1 MAESAIKEDEFL
13 IQHED
18 FTLKEEVTYPNGGT
32 SRFYEN
38 GVDMVIIDN
47 NICDVGENEAVFSYM
62 LITDKQ
68 NHYMHQY
75 RRVFRFL
82 GYFGVEVDKYLNS
95 QEFSMLPD
103 YTLRVNDRSEQAD
116 VSPLEL
122 RFEQNFSNVYGMN
135 ALKYLSRE
143 YGICDEQGNSFF
155 LDYLVNTP
163 KGKVAVEENGV
174 NYHHPQ
180 IIGKD
185 RYKNQLRKQ
194 NTCALWGIKLFRFS
208 TEDCAFDN
216 RIEDDI
222 KEYFGNNTKGFIADG
237 LKVERKVE
245 LYEHQTLSLEEIQ
258 SRRNNGIKAFLV
270 VLPTAAGKSRI
281 VEEDIKVFAQNK
293 PDFKGLILVPGVN
306 TLSDWQARV
315 KDSLP
320 EFEGKIDVCTYAY
333 MAKHY
338 MEKSSDYYKYLVV
351 DEVQFMPRF
360 EEVLNSLLRI
370 SNIDVYVTGSNS
382 KFLSSDI
389 VTEFRGRGDE
399 IRIYPLSFAEFYAAY
414 DVDYDDAWEE
424 YMIYGGLPQVAQ
436 FSVERQKAEYL
447 KNIFTNVYI
456 KDVVER
462 NRIQNVDEIGTLVD
476 ILASAIGAPTNPTKI
491 SNTFRSERGINYS
504 NKTISNHIDY
514 LAEAFLISKA
524 DRYDIKGRK
533 YVGANL
539 KYYFSDVG
547 LRNARLNFRQQ
558 EPTHIMENIVY
569 NELLVR
575 GYNVDVGIVDVFA
588 KNSEGKR
595 VHKQLEVDF
604 VVSQGS
610 QRYYIQVAYDMT
622 SEEKQTQE
630 LNSLRN
636 IPDSF
641 KKIVIVNG
649 TKKPWRN
656 EEGFV
661 IMGMKYFLL
670 NEDSLE
676 F

>member
-1 MAESAIKEDEFL
+1 MQSTEIRNGNMEIKRDSYLEQLKIRKDNGMIKIITGIRRCGKSFLLFVLFKKYLLES
-13 IQHED
+13 
-18 FTLKEEVTYPNGGT
+18 
-32 SRFYEN
+32 
-38 GVDMVIIDN
+38 GVDHDHIIEIALDG
-47 NICDVGENEAVFSYM
+47 IENE
-62 LITDKQ
+62 
-68 NHYMHQY
+68 
-75 RRVFRFL
+75 
-82 GYFGVEVDKYLNS
+82 
-95 QEFSMLPD
+95 
-103 YTLRVNDRSEQAD
+103 
-116 VSPLEL
+116 EL
-122 RFEQNFSNVYGMN
+122 REPKKCYQYIKDAMKDERNY
-135 ALKYLSRE
+135 YL
-143 YGICDEQGNSFF
+143 
-155 LDYLVNTP
+155 LL
-163 KGKVAVEENGV
+163 
-174 NYHHPQ
+174 
-180 IIGKD
+180 
-185 RYKNQLRKQ
+185 
-194 NTCALWGIKLFRFS
+194 
-208 TEDCAFDN
+208 
-216 RIEDDI
+216 
-222 KEYFGNNTKGFIADG
+222 
-237 LKVERKVE
+237 
-245 LYEHQTLSLEEIQ
+245 
-258 SRRNNGIKAFLV
+258 
-270 VLPTAAGKSRI
+270 
-281 VEEDIKVFAQNK
+281 
-293 PDFKGLILVPGVN
+293 
-306 TLSDWQARV
+306 
-315 KDSLP
+315 
-320 EFEGKIDVCTYAY
+320 
-333 MAKHY
+333 
-338 MEKSSDYYKYLVV
+338 

-399 IRIYPLSFAEFYAAY
+399 IRIYPLSFAEFYAALGG
-414 DVDYDDAWEE
+414 DYEDAWEE
-424 YMIYGGLPQVAQ
+424 YMVYGGLPQVAQ

-491 SNTFRSERGINYS
+491 SNTFKSERGINYS
-504 NKTISNHIDY
+504 NKTISNHIEY

-524 DRYDIKGRK
+524 NRYDIKGRK

-539 KYYFSDVG
+539 KYYFSDIG

-569 NELLVR
+569 NELLIR
-575 GYNVDVGIVDVFA
+575 GYNVDVGIVDVFK
-588 KNSEGKR
+588 KNREGKR

-604 VVSQGS
+604 VANQSS

-622 SEEKQTQE
+622 TEEKQTQE
-630 LNSLRN
+630 FHSFRN

-670 NEDSLE
+670 NENSLE

>member
-1 MAESAIKEDEFL
+1 VEIKRDAYLEQLKIRKDNGMIKIITGIRRCGKSFLLFVLFKKYLLES
-13 IQHED
+13 
-18 FTLKEEVTYPNGGT
+18 
-32 SRFYEN
+32 
-38 GVDMVIIDN
+38 GVDNDHVIEIALDG
-47 NICDVGENEAVFSYM
+47 IENE
-62 LITDKQ
+62 
-68 NHYMHQY
+68 
-75 RRVFRFL
+75 
-82 GYFGVEVDKYLNS
+82 
-95 QEFSMLPD
+95 
-103 YTLRVNDRSEQAD
+103 
-116 VSPLEL
+116 EL
-122 RFEQNFSNVYGMN
+122 RDPKKCYQYIKDAMKDDR
-135 ALKYLSRE
+135 KY
-143 YGICDEQGNSFF
+143 
-155 LDYLVNTP
+155 YL
-163 KGKVAVEENGV
+163 
-174 NYHHPQ
+174 
-180 IIGKD
+180 
-185 RYKNQLRKQ
+185 L
-194 NTCALWGIKLFRFS
+194 L
-208 TEDCAFDN
+208 
-216 RIEDDI
+216 
-222 KEYFGNNTKGFIADG
+222 
-237 LKVERKVE
+237 
-245 LYEHQTLSLEEIQ
+245 
-258 SRRNNGIKAFLV
+258 
-270 VLPTAAGKSRI
+270 
-281 VEEDIKVFAQNK
+281 
-293 PDFKGLILVPGVN
+293 
-306 TLSDWQARV
+306 
-315 KDSLP
+315 
-320 EFEGKIDVCTYAY
+320 
-333 MAKHY
+333 
-338 MEKSSDYYKYLVV
+338 

-399 IRIYPLSFAEFYAAY
+399 IRIYPLSFAEFYAAF
-414 DVDYDDAWEE
+414 DGDYEDAWEE
-424 YMIYGGLPQVAQ
+424 YMIYGGLPQVAG
-436 FSVERQKAEYL
+436 FLVERQKAEYL

-491 SNTFRSERGINYS
+491 SNTFKSERGIHYS

-569 NELLVR
+569 NELRVR

-604 VVSQGS
+604 VVNQGS

-622 SEEKQTQE
+622 SEEKQAQE
-630 LNSLRN
+630 LNSFRN

-670 NEDSLE
+670 NADSLE

>member
-1 MAESAIKEDEFL
+1 MEIKRDAYLEQLKIRKDNGMIKIVTGIRRCGKSFLLFVLFKKYLLES
-13 IQHED
+13 
-18 FTLKEEVTYPNGGT
+18 
-32 SRFYEN
+32 
-38 GVDMVIIDN
+38 GVDNDHIIEIALDG
-47 NICDVGENEAVFSYM
+47 IENE
-62 LITDKQ
+62 
-68 NHYMHQY
+68 
-75 RRVFRFL
+75 
-82 GYFGVEVDKYLNS
+82 
-95 QEFSMLPD
+95 
-103 YTLRVNDRSEQAD
+103 
-116 VSPLEL
+116 EL
-122 RFEQNFSNVYGMN
+122 RDPKKCYQYIKDWM
-135 ALKYLSRE
+135 K
-143 YGICDEQGNSFF
+143 DEQKYYLF
-155 LDYLVNTP
+155 L
-163 KGKVAVEENGV
+163 
-174 NYHHPQ
+174 
-180 IIGKD
+180 
-185 RYKNQLRKQ
+185 
-194 NTCALWGIKLFRFS
+194 
-208 TEDCAFDN
+208 
-216 RIEDDI
+216 
-222 KEYFGNNTKGFIADG
+222 
-237 LKVERKVE
+237 
-245 LYEHQTLSLEEIQ
+245 
-258 SRRNNGIKAFLV
+258 
-270 VLPTAAGKSRI
+270 
-281 VEEDIKVFAQNK
+281 
-293 PDFKGLILVPGVN
+293 
-306 TLSDWQARV
+306 
-315 KDSLP
+315 
-320 EFEGKIDVCTYAY
+320 
-333 MAKHY
+333 
-338 MEKSSDYYKYLVV
+338 

-382 KFLSSDI
+382 RFLSSDI

-399 IRIYPLSFAEFYAAY
+399 IRVYPLSFVEFYNAY
-414 DVDYDDAWEE
+414 AGDYDDAFNE

-436 FSVERQKAEYL
+436 FSMERQKAEYL
-447 KNIFTNVYI
+447 KNIFINVYI

-462 NRIQNVDEIGTLVD
+462 NKIQNVDELGTLVD

-491 SNTFRSERGINYS
+491 SNTFKSERGINYS

-604 VVSQGS
+604 VVNQGS

-656 EEGFV
+656 DEGFV
-661 IMGMKYFLL
+661 FMGMKYFLL
-670 NEDSLE
+670 NANSLE